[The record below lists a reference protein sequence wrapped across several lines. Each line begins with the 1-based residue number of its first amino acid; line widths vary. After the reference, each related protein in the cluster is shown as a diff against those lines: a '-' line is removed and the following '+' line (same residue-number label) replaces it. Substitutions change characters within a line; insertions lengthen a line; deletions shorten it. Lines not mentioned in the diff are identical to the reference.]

1 MRADRIV
8 LIVLAVLGL
17 LTPAHA
23 ADPPGLG
30 RSPTE
35 QEVAAMDIDIAP
47 NGTGLPS
54 GRGSSAQG
62 APIFAEKCAACH
74 GLQGELGD
82 DAPTPKLAGGRGSL
96 PTGKPLQ
103 TVGSYWPYATTLFD
117 YVRRAMPLN
126 APQTL
131 DSDQVYAL
139 TAYILHING
148 LVSEDAS
155 MNAKTLPAIV
165 MPNRN
170 GFFRTPN
177 QPGR

>member
-1 MRADRIV
+1 MEQACHPD
-8 LIVLAVLGL
+8 AA
-17 LTPAHA
+17 PAH
-23 ADPPGLG
+23 
-30 RSPTE
+30 RVRQFSPRNALHATACKE
-35 QEVAAMDIDIAP
+35 SWVTMRQHQSLRGDVARYQLD
-47 NGTGLPS
+47 S
-54 GRGSSAQG
+54 H
-62 APIFAEKCAACH
+62 C
-74 GLQGELGD
+74 
-82 DAPTPKLAGGRGSL
+82 
-96 PTGKPLQ
+96 
-103 TVGSYWPYATTLFD
+103 
-117 YVRRAMPLN
+117 
-126 APQTL
+126 TL